1 MYHPTEVTR
10 NEHQISCCTVCTDN
24 RSGNYRRCLTFV
36 DQNDSDESYAIVV
49 TDDAGKEIKLRE
61 PLERVA
67 VVNSNITLT

>member
-1 MYHPTEVTR
+1 MNTKYLAVLSVLV
-10 NEHQISCCTVCTDN
+10 IAAAII
-24 RSGNYRRCLTFV
+24 GGALLFM

-49 TDDAGKEIKLRE
+49 TDDAGKEIKLKE